1 MYFAVMILCGVLLT
15 LAIGPGQTIVAL
27 EASPRDFTLSI
38 GVESFVCA
46 PLLEDEIRNG
56 IVGEFWFHIAG
67 EETRNG
73 RVILISASIH
83 KIPPDK
89 PTTTFISNFLIL

>member
-1 MYFAVMILCGVLLT
+1 MVLYALILS
-15 LAIGPGQTIVAL
+15 LAIDPSYAILTL
-27 EASPRDFTLSI
+27 EASPRDFTIGI

-83 KIPPDK
+83 KIPPIDRVHSRVAE
-89 PTTTFISNFLIL
+89 P